1 MSNTSR
7 LIEAM
12 KIVNKTKVN
21 DEEAIQEKILLLRNI
36 DLSAEA
42 MKQDNIDDLIEKLS
56 DDEKEQLDSDMDD
69 LSFTYSS
76 ILNSVADC
84 LEDPEL
90 RLKIV
95 DEFKRRLG

>member
-1 MSNTSR
+1 MSDTAK

-12 KIVNKTKVN
+12 KIINKAKIN
-21 DEEAIQEKILLLRNI
+21 DEEALQEKISLLRNI

-42 MKQDNIDDLIEKLS
+42 IKQDNVSDLIENLS
-56 DDEKEQLDSDMDD
+56 DDEKEKLDNDMDD
-69 LSFTYSS
+69 LASTYSS

-84 LEDPEL
+84 LENPEL

>member
-1 MSNTSR
+1 
-7 LIEAM
+7 M
-12 KIVNKTKVN
+12 KIVNKTKVDN
-21 DEEAIQEKILLLRNI
+21 EEIIQEKILLLRNI

-56 DDEKEQLDSDMDD
+56 DDEKDQLDSDMDD
-69 LSFTYSS
+69 LSSTYSS

>member
-1 MSNTSR
+1 MSNTSK

-12 KIVNKTKVN
+12 KIVNKTKVDN
-21 DEEAIQEKILLLRNI
+21 EEIIQEKILLLRNI

-56 DDEKEQLDSDMDD
+56 DDEKDQLDSDMDD
-69 LSFTYSS
+69 LSSTYSS

>member
-1 MSNTSR
+1 MSNTAK

-12 KIVNKTKVN
+12 KIINKAKIN
-21 DEEAIQEKILLLRNI
+21 NEEALQEKISLLRNI

-42 MKQDNIDDLIEKLS
+42 IKQNNVSSLIENLN
-56 DDEKEQLDSDMDD
+56 DDEKEKLDNDMDD
-69 LSFTYSS
+69 LAFTYSS

-84 LEDPEL
+84 LENPEL
-90 RLKIV
+90 RTKIV

>member
-1 MSNTSR
+1 MSDTAK

-12 KIVNKTKVN
+12 KIINKTKVN

>member
-1 MSNTSR
+1 MSNTSK

-12 KIVNKTKVN
+12 KIVNKTKVDN
-21 DEEAIQEKILLLRNI
+21 EEIIQEKILLLRNI